1 MYVLQNTKTKE
12 FFAEFSEHV
21 AITTKDIEDAAEFH
35 KASDAHLL
43 TAHLEGTYKPEPKE
57 KFIKH
62 A

>member
-12 FFAEFSEHV
+12 FFCEFSEHV
-21 AITTKDIEDAAEFH
+21 ALNTKDITEAAEFT

-43 TAHLEGTYKPEPKE
+43 IAHMEGTYKPEPKE